1 MIKDLITLVWKLK
14 NSKTGGFAIVTLIV
28 AFLNENVDFVAQ
40 YLSDAGFSTVLAFMG
55 FVTAGLRMVT
65 TKSLLDK

>member
-1 MIKDLITLVWKLK
+1 MIKNLITLVWKLK
-14 NSKTGGFAIVTLIV
+14 NSKTGGFAAATLIV
-28 AFLNENVDFVAQ
+28 AFLNENVDFVSQ

-55 FVTAGLRMVT
+55 LVTAGLRMVT